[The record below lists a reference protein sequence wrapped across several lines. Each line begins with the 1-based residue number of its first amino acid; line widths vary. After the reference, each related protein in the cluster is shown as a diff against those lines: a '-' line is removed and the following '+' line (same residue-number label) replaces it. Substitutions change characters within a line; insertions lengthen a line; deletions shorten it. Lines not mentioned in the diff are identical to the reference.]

1 MDIIKKPLFIVL
13 VAGAALTILGALMG
27 WFSIGSQFVRMMA
40 EDELAKKQSLAIA
53 ITLVSLAL
61 SVGAVLAKKQRAALG
76 AVAVS
81 IYGLIMIVNQK
92 PDADVIEK
100 IALTVNPGYWMSIIG
115 TLVMVIASVI
125 IGAKGID
132 FLTKNK

>member
-13 VAGAALTILGALMG
+13 AAGAALTILGAVMG

-61 SVGAVLAKKQRAALG
+61 SAGAVLAKKQRIALG
-76 AVAVS
+76 AVVVS

-100 IALTVNPGYWMSIIG
+100 IALTVNPGYWLSIIG
-115 TLVMVIASVI
+115 TLVMIIASVI

-132 FLTKNK
+132 FLTKKK

>member
-1 MDIIKKPLFIVL
+1 MDIVKKPLFIVL
-13 VAGAALTILGALMG
+13 LAAAALTIVGAVMG

-61 SVGAVLAKKQRAALG
+61 SAGAVLAKKQRIALG

-100 IALTVNPGYWMSIIG
+100 IALTVNPGYWLSIIG
-115 TLVMVIASVI
+115 TLVMIIASVI

-132 FLTKNK
+132 FLTKKK